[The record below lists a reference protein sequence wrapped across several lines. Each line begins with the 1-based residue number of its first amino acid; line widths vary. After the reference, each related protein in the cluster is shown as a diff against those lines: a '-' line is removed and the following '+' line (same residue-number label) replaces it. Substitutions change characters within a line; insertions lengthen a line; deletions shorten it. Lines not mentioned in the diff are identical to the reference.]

1 MERERFKNAL
11 CDTVEVYASAI
22 FIVGGL
28 GLLAMYTAPIWLSI
42 LCLLNLVGPDN
53 AMAASACAVLFNFFT
68 VVFGS
73 LHFIDKFVKNKVANF
88 FLYFL
93 VIGVMMSIM
102 YMFIKEIWTLSVV
115 GSLIVGVINIAIVVA
130 CIIDWMRS

>member
-11 CDTVEVYASAI
+11 CDTVEAYASAV

-42 LCLLNLVGPDN
+42 LCLFNLVGPDN
-53 AMAASACAVLFNFFT
+53 AMAASACAVLFHFFT

-73 LHFIDKFVKNKVANF
+73 LHFIDKYVKNKVVNF

-102 YMFIKEIWTLSVV
+102 YLFIKEIWTLSVV
-115 GSLIVGVINIAIVVA
+115 GSLIVGVINIAIVAA

>member
-1 MERERFKNAL
+1 
-11 CDTVEVYASAI
+11 
-22 FIVGGL
+22 
-28 GLLAMYTAPIWLSI
+28 
-42 LCLLNLVGPDN
+42 
-53 AMAASACAVLFNFFT
+53 
-68 VVFGS
+68 VFGS

-115 GSLIVGVINIAIVVA
+115 GSLIVGVINIAIVAA